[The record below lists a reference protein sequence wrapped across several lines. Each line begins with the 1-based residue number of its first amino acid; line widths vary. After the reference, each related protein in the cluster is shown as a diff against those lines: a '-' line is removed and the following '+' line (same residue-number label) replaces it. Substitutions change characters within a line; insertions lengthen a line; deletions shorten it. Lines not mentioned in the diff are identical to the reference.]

1 MIARLAALV
10 GRRGGEVR
18 GLADVEVGPGERV
31 LAAAS
36 SGRGPVAGT
45 RDALYVPTG
54 SGPVVRL
61 PWERIEAADWDSEAG
76 VLRVTE
82 LGPWGR
88 ERPVHALALEQPGRL
103 LELVRERVT
112 ASIVF
117 QVHVVVRGDQG
128 LRVVARRAP
137 SGAREIT
144 WLVHYDV
151 GIDPDEPAVRRVA
164 DAALAQAR
172 AEIEPG

>member
-10 GRRGGEVR
+10 GRRGGVP
-18 GLADVEVGPGERV
+18 GGADVAVGPGERV
-31 LAAAS
+31 LAVAT

-45 RDALYVPTG
+45 RDALYVPATA
-54 SGPVVRL
+54 GPVVRL

-82 LGPWGR
+82 LGPWGQV
-88 ERPVHALALEQPGRL
+88 RPVHALALEQPGRL

-117 QVHVVVRGDQG
+117 QVHVVVRGDRG

-137 SGAREIT
+137 SGDPEIT
-144 WLVHYDV
+144 WLVHYDA
-151 GIDPDEPAVRRVA
+151 GIDPEEPAVRRVA